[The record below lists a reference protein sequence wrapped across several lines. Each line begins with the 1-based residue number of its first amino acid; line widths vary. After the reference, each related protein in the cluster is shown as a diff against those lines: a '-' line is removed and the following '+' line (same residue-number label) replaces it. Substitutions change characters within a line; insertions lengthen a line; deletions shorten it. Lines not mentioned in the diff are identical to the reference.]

1 MTRRLIGLITLALGI
16 LVGPLAADTPPTA
29 TPRRIGLL
37 TFAAGSPLR
46 DAFQQSLH
54 DLGYIEGE
62 NLAVEA
68 RDAGGKVERLPDL
81 AAELVR
87 REVEVIVAGG
97 YAAVRAAQ
105 QATPTIPIVML
116 VGGDPIGSGLLPS
129 LMRRGGNL
137 TGLAGLSSRLS
148 VKRLAL
154 LKVVLP
160 TASHVAVLFDPS
172 DASRALDWTQ
182 LQAAS
187 RMLGVRLQPLGVHD
201 ADAIERAFA
210 TMRQERVEALI
221 TVGDVFTL
229 HHRTQI
235 VSLAA
240 QHQLPAIYELNA
252 FVAAG
257 GLIAYGPRFK
267 ERIRG
272 VVGYVDQLLHGAKP
286 ADLPVEQPTTF
297 ELVINLKTAEALG
310 LTIPPWLI
318 FEADEVIR

>member
-37 TFAAGSPLR
+37 TFAAGSLLR

-129 LMRRGGNL
+129 LTRRGG
-137 TGLAGLSSRLS
+137 TSPAGQASPRDSASNGSRCSRWCSPPPPTSRSSSIRAMRAGPSIGPSSRRPPACWGCGSNHWKCTTPTPLS
-148 VKRLAL
+148 GRSPRCARSGSRRSSRSAMS
-154 LKVVLP
+154 LP
-160 TASHVAVLFDPS
+160 STIGP
-172 DASRALDWTQ
+172 
-182 LQAAS
+182 
-187 RMLGVRLQPLGVHD
+187 
-201 ADAIERAFA
+201 
-210 TMRQERVEALI
+210 
-221 TVGDVFTL
+221 TL
-229 HHRTQI
+229 
-235 VSLAA
+235 
-240 QHQLPAIYELNA
+240 
-252 FVAAG
+252 
-257 GLIAYGPRFK
+257 
-267 ERIRG
+267 
-272 VVGYVDQLLHGAKP
+272 
-286 ADLPVEQPTTF
+286 
-297 ELVINLKTAEALG
+297 
-310 LTIPPWLI
+310 
-318 FEADEVIR
+318 